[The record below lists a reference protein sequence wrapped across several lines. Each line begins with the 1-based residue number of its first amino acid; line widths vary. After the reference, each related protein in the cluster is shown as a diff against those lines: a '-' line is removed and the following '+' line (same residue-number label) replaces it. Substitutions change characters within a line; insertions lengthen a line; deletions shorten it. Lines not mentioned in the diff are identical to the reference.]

1 MKTVIAY
8 LKLMRWFHEVV
19 VIIPFVG
26 LFSIVYYHAKMI
38 NLSDQLDIVDFALLC
53 FCVQLLIAA
62 GCVLNDLMDYKI
74 DKVNKPKTQILGH
87 LISLKQGWITFF
99 VLTIATATLSYWIT
113 INSFPNWW
121 WIATAVF
128 GASISYDL
136 YFKRSPLMGNILIAL
151 ITAAIPLTLQF
162 YLADIIKIL
171 QNPKIDLLIYLY
183 AALSFAII
191 VPRELSLDISD
202 IEGDTAD
209 NCRTLPIVI
218 GAKKAMKVVY
228 LFLALNILGCILLT
242 VFAPYLW
249 ITNTV
254 LILGHLYYIYLLSKY
269 RTRLDLIKAGRWIWF
284 VMILGLIGY
293 AIQSL

>member
-26 LFSIVYYHAKMI
+26 LFSIVYYHAKTI
-38 NLSDQLDIVDFALLC
+38 NLSDQLNIVDFALLC

-74 DKVNKPKTQILGH
+74 DQVNKPHTQALGPV
-87 LISLKQGWITFF
+87 ISLRKGWITFTLLTCAI
-99 VLTIATATLSYWIT
+99 VMLTIWIS
-113 INSFPNWW
+113 ISSFHDWW
-121 WIATAVF
+121 WIATLVYI
-128 GASISYDL
+128 ASITYDV
-136 YFKRSPLMGNILIAL
+136 YFKRSPLLGNILIAL
-151 ITAAIPLTLQF
+151 ITAAIPLTLKF
-162 YLADIIKIL
+162 YLADTLVIL

-202 IEGDTAD
+202 IDGDIAD

-218 GAKKAMKVVY
+218 GPKNAMKVVY
-228 LFLALNILGCILLT
+228 AFLAINLTGFILLS

-249 ITNTV
+249 ITNLV
-254 LILGHLYYIYLLSKY
+254 LTIGHLHYIYLLSKCK
-269 RTRLDLIKAGRWIWF
+269 TRLDIIKAGRWIWLT
-284 VMILGLIGY
+284 MILGLIGY
-293 AIQSL
+293 AVQSL

>member
-1 MKTVIAY
+1 MKTVISY

-38 NLSDQLDIVDFALLC
+38 NLSDQLDIVYFALLC

-74 DKVNKPKTQILGH
+74 DKVNKPNTQVLGQV
-87 LISLKQGWITFF
+87 ISLRKGWITFTLLTF
-99 VLTIATATLSYWIT
+99 AIVILTIWIS
-113 INSFPNWW
+113 ISSFRNWW
-121 WIATAVF
+121 WIATLVYM
-128 GASISYDL
+128 ASITYDV

-151 ITAAIPLTLQF
+151 ITAAIPLTLKF
-162 YLADIIKIL
+162 YLADTLAIL

-202 IEGDTAD
+202 LEGDMAG
-209 NCRTLPIVI
+209 NCKTLPIVI
-218 GAKKAMKVVY
+218 GSKNAMRVVIT
-228 LFLALNILGCILLT
+228 FLTINILGFVALSFL
-242 VFAPYLW
+242 FPYLLV
-249 ITNTV
+249 TNIV
-254 LILGHLYYIYLLSKY
+254 LISGHIFYIFLLSKS
-269 RTRLDLIKAGRWIWF
+269 TSRLDLIKAGRWIWF
-284 VMILGLIGY
+284 TMILGLIGY